1 MVSNN
6 NFTWNTCDCY
16 VSWSHN
22 ICCSKPHSKVEKD
35 FRKMEELKKQAE
47 AADIAKSQVVYF
59 QKHTLAA

>member
-1 MVSNN
+1 MIAMLVGHIIYAAVNR
-6 NFTWNTCDCY
+6 
-16 VSWSHN
+16 
-22 ICCSKPHSKVEKD
+22 IAKVEKY